1 MTAIVR
7 CLIALALVASPT
19 LAQDPGDSD
28 EVAVMEAVPA
38 PAPES
43 TPSAAPAPASKALP
57 AAQVA
62 VRTADELGPS
72 YIVKSIS
79 WSVPGG
85 ETGTQEEFATRP
97 KDRKVLQAGPVV
109 EAPHQGDTLEITA
122 VVGGRGSGQFAY
134 LDDYRVTLQGTCAID
149 LAPEFV
155 TEVDVV
161 LVRNAGVLAE
171 FEAGL
176 DIECRSMVMR

>member
-7 CLIALALVASPT
+7 CLIALALVASPA
-19 LAQDPGDSD
+19 LAQDPGESS
-28 EVAVMEAVPA
+28 EVAVMEAKATPA
-38 PAPES
+38 P
-43 TPSAAPAPASKALP
+43 APAPASKTLP

-85 ETGTQEEFATRP
+85 ETGSQEEFATRP

-109 EAPHQGDTLEITA
+109 EAPHQGDTLQITA